1 MSSSQFFEE
10 SILIRKQREEIILL
24 TNELKNQEI
33 QLNIFNQ
40 ENSKLKSSI
49 KIYDKKLQE
58 CDVHMK
64 IYENQI
70 KEFKSTHP
78 YISPSPSSLSLS
90 YHFFS

>member
-1 MSSSQFFEE
+1 MSSQFFEE

-49 KIYDKKLQE
+49 KTYDKKLQE
-58 CDVHMK
+58 SDVHMK
-64 IYENQI
+64 VYENQI
-70 KEFKSTHP
+70 KELKST
-78 YISPSPSSLSLS
+78 SLSLTPPL
-90 YHFFS
+90 FSSISQFKFN